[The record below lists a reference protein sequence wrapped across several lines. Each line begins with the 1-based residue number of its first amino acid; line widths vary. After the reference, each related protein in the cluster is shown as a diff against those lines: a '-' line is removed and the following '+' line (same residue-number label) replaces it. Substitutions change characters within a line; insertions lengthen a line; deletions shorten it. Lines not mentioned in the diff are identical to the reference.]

1 MTTASKPGVPLA
13 MWSPALA
20 VSVPSLLE
28 AHVTCVRQ
36 WKEGVCVCVCVCVTV
51 CLCLCVSH
59 NYYDDNYNNGY
70 IHAYTNIN
78 FVLSRH
84 SHYMQP

>member
-28 AHVTCVRQ
+28 AHVTYVRQ
-36 WKEGVCVCVCVCVTV
+36 WKEGVCVCVTV

-70 IHAYTNIN
+70 IHAYTNIC
-78 FVLSRH
+78 VIKT
-84 SHYMQP
+84 